1 MLAAFLL
8 KGKMMKA
15 EFIARVMQIMNEL
28 GWNDTESNAFIGSD
42 TTKVKG
48 HIESVFVDAW
58 RKAINLLPK
67 TYFTIKD
74 LKNQKL
80 VSDIPLGTGYI
91 ILPEDFYSLVSFK
104 MRGWQVASEILI
116 DSSDP
121 IARIQANEYTR
132 GNICRPVCVKKNKA
146 IKSRVDDKF
155 IFTQKDVLEYYSV
168 PVGSEQEIED
178 ALYIPLIEPL
188 SDKTK
193 LSEKLFIPLAYLC
206 ASMVFNIFEKQDI
219 AQVLEAKATEIIK

>member
-1 MLAAFLL
+1 
-8 KGKMMKA
+8 MKA

-58 RKAINLLPK
+58 RKAVNLLPK

-74 LKNQKL
+74 FKNQKL
-80 VSDIPLGTGYI
+80 ASDIPLGIGYI

-104 MRGWQVASEILI
+104 MRGWQVAAETLI
-116 DSSDP
+116 PSSDP
-121 IARIQANEYTR
+121 IARVQANEYIR
-132 GNICRPVCVKKNKA
+132 GNIVRPVCILNNKA
-146 IKSRVDDKF
+146 IKERVDDDF
-155 IFTQKDVLEYYSV
+155 IYPQKDVLEYYSV
-168 PVGSEQEIED
+168 PVGSEQEIEE

-188 SDKTK
+188 SDNTK
-193 LSEKLFIPLAYLC
+193 INEKLFIPLAYLC
-206 ASMVFNIFEKQDI
+206 ASMVFYIFEKPEI
-219 AQVLEAKATEIIK
+219 AQVLENKATEIIK